1 MKKHWWLALLA
12 ALAVVGCSPK
22 TPIRVGFIGGLS
34 DRGSDVGEG
43 GRNGLML
50 AIEQRN
56 AAGGILGRPIELLV
70 QDDGQNSVQAME
82 AARALVDANVDVVVG
97 PFTSAMT
104 AAVLPQMNQARVTI
118 ISPTIAGEEFVGK
131 DDYLF
136 RINAAAVTNAGNYA
150 QMLKLRGV
158 HTVGLVYD
166 LDNRKFTE
174 SWSKAFEAAFASIG
188 GRVVAAVPFESSREP
203 AFGALV
209 AKALAGKPDGMVF
222 VATPVDTARLAQQ
235 SSKMAPGLALATSEW
250 AASENLLELGGP
262 AVEGMLALRI
272 YNRDDPSERTR
283 LFLEAYQARF
293 SRAPGDSAV
302 AAYDAATAL
311 MEALVRKSSGESLK
325 EALIR
330 YGPFE
335 GLQQPILFDANGDT
349 NRTMYFTEIRA
360 GRYALVK

>member
-1 MKKHWWLALLA
+1 M
-12 ALAVVGCSPK
+12 
-22 TPIRVGFIGGLS
+22 
-34 DRGSDVGEG
+34 
-43 GRNGLML
+43 
-50 AIEQRN
+50 
-56 AAGGILGRPIELLV
+56 
-70 QDDGQNSVQAME
+70 
-82 AARALVDANVDVVVG
+82 
-97 PFTSAMT
+97 
-104 AAVLPQMNQARVTI
+104 
-118 ISPTIAGEEFVGK
+118 
-131 DDYLF
+131 
-136 RINAAAVTNAGNYA
+136 
-150 QMLKLRGV
+150 
-158 HTVGLVYD
+158 GLVYD

-174 SWSKAFEAAFASIG
+174 SWSKAFEAAFVSTG

-209 AKALAGKPDGMVF
+209 AKALVGKPDGLVF

-262 AVEGMLALRI
+262 AVEGMLALRV

-325 EALIR
+325 EALVR